1 MQPCPAH
8 LSPFVDNEVEGYIP
22 DRQREI
28 NTLAGIETAV
38 MPQVTYDSDENEKKK
53 QDESSDE
60 DEESDD
66 KEEEKHQEPAG
77 TKGKGKGDADSSSDE
92 EDSDS
97 ESEEVRP
104 TKTRTKNTQL
114 SKHAKNEKLKK
125 DLQKEQ

>member
-8 LSPFVDNEVEGYIP
+8 LSPFVDNETEGYIP

-38 MPQVTYDSDENEKKK
+38 MPQVTYESDDNEKKK
-53 QDESSDE
+53 QEKSSDE

-66 KEEEKHQEPAG
+66 KEEEKLRQPAG

-92 EDSDS
+92 EESDA
-97 ESEEVRP
+97 ESEEARP
-104 TKTRTKNTQL
+104 AMTRAKTTQL
-114 SKHAKNEKLKK
+114 SKQAKNEKLKK